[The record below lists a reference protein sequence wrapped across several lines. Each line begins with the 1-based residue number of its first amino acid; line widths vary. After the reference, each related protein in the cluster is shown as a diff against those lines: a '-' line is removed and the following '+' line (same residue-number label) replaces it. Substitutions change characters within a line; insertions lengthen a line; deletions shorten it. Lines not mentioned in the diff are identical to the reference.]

1 MSFLLITV
9 IFYQLLS
16 ATTAQQ
22 QDCTALA
29 NAGNCDFYSQCVE
42 PRFQCGSSGYP
53 LGYGDRYCRKFGQ
66 ESSCFTSSVSRFTCI
81 ICNCILVYIYRDR
94 LGLTM

>member
-1 MSFLLITV
+1 MSLLLITV

-16 ATTAQQ
+16 ATTAQ
-22 QDCTALA
+22 DSTVLA
-29 NAGNCDFYSQCVE
+29 NAGNCDFYTQCVE

-66 ESSCFTSSVSRFTCI
+66 ESSCFTSSVSRCTCI
-81 ICNCILVYIYRDR
+81 MCMVYLYNRDR
-94 LGLTM
+94 LVLGLTM

>member
-1 MSFLLITV
+1 MSLLLNAV

-22 QDCTALA
+22 DCTALA
-29 NAGNCDFYSQCVE
+29 NAGNCTFYTQCVE

-53 LGYGDRYCRKFGQ
+53 LGYGDRYCRKFEE
-66 ESSCFTSSVSRFTCI
+66 ESSCFTSSVSRC
-81 ICNCILVYIYRDR
+81 VYIMCMVYYTVYI
-94 LGLTM
+94 LGTDLD